1 MERNQTISTFLAK
14 TMFNGAI
21 FISSNL
27 VLICAEIL
35 LSCKCL
41 ENQYLPENQL
51 KIRQKWLGKV
61 QVLEPTYQ
69 KLRLTNT
76 GCVKSTGTT
85 FGGRTELH
93 GDLTKI
99 LLNAKRKILNKS
111 SYDYEIYFLRN
122 HI

>member
-1 MERNQTISTFLAK
+1 MKFTLLKSLRFNLMERNRTISKFLAK

-41 ENQYLPENQL
+41 ENQHLPENQL

-61 QVLEPTYQ
+61 QVLEPSSPRTYLI
-69 KLRLTNT
+69 K
-76 GCVKSTGTT
+76 
-85 FGGRTELH
+85 
-93 GDLTKI
+93 TKI
-99 LLNAKRKILNKS
+99 DEYI
-111 SYDYEIYFLRN
+111 
-122 HI
+122 